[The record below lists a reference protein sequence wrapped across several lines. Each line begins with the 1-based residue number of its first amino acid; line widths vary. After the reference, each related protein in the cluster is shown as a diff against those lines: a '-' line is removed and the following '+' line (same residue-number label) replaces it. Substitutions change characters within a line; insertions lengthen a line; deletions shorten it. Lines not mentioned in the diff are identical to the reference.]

1 MVMNRNLTST
11 IIGLLVSSLLLTSCG
26 KKTSEPIEM
35 TATTLPPSKTA
46 TLTPSPTITP
56 THTQTS
62 TPKPTLSATL
72 TPTETVQWD
81 DRGLS
86 LTPVPLFNEIILPE
100 NIDRVGVLATW
111 GNGRANTIVL
121 SPDGNILAVG
131 TGIGAILYDSLN
143 FGYITSLQTP
153 FPVHSIA
160 FSPDNLS
167 IALGQSQGRIDVYEL
182 ERESLVTRFTVS
194 GVPFPNP
201 YRVRVLF
208 SGGGAYLTYLTETN
222 NSLYINRWSTASWRA
237 IGAFRLDSG
246 LVTYVNPSADLVG
259 IVTASQLI
267 LQSLG
272 FPEESR
278 LIDLPTSVT
287 RSFWESIPL
296 YQGEIAPSLAGDFI
310 LVNNGTSIL
319 HWNFL
324 EEDITYYLDQYPT
337 QLPDP
342 CFDAS
347 TTCRNGRGGFSWTC
361 PQEPLLPP
369 IEMIVLTPD
378 NTMFLVSRNDSRSE
392 FRRTS
397 NGSLVWDIN
406 AHFTEVAFLPNTE
419 YFFGLRSDGSIEK
432 RSIINGELLFPLN
445 QHPAQLTDLRFSPD
459 GSILAVGYT
468 DGWIRVYSP
477 FNGEML
483 GVLDGSA
490 SALLFSANGD
500 LLAGGLLNGT
510 VRIYE
515 LNQGQYFDLIGGHTN
530 SVTGLAFSPDE
541 KTLLSGGRDCR
552 ISIWDMD
559 GRFRRQ
565 NLNPGGTDPF
575 QIITLEQCSLTG
587 DQYLLGNQNS
597 VFQVNGSDFSERFAP
612 TNARTSDI
620 ALSRDGRL
628 LGITGSSTWLI
639 PVLDPDPLRRTQTL
653 APAGGDDGHT
663 LAFTPDGAVMIVA
676 TTDGLEF
683 WLTTTGAS
691 LGFLP
696 FSPPSQGVNLPVDLA
711 VSPDGSLVVVGRQDG
726 LLHVFAVIDEN
737 P

>member
-1 MVMNRNLTST
+1 
-11 IIGLLVSSLLLTSCG
+11 
-26 KKTSEPIEM
+26 M
-35 TATTLPPSKTA
+35 TTTTLPPSKTA
-46 TLTPSPTITP
+46 TLTPSPTTTP
-56 THTQTS
+56 TRTQTP
-62 TPKPTLSATL
+62 TPKPTLTATL

-100 NIDRVGVLATW
+100 NIDRMGALAAW

-121 SPDGNILAVG
+121 SPDGNTLAVG
-131 TGIGAILYDSLN
+131 TGIGAFLYDSVN
-143 FGYITSLQTP
+143 FGYITSLPTP
-153 FPVHSIA
+153 FPVQSIA

-182 ERESLVTRFTVS
+182 ERETLVARLTVS
-194 GVPFPNP
+194 GVPFSNP
-201 YRVRVLF
+201 HRVRVLF
-208 SGGGAYLTYLTETN
+208 SGGGAYLTYMTEIN

-237 IGAFRLDSG
+237 VGAFRLDSG

-259 IVTASQLI
+259 IINPSQLT

-272 FPEESR
+272 FSEESR
-278 LIDLPTSVT
+278 LIDLPTSLP
-287 RSFWESIPL
+287 RAFWESIPL
-296 YQGEIAPSLAGDFI
+296 FEGEIAPSSIGDFI
-310 LVNNGTSIL
+310 LINNGTSIL
-319 HWNFL
+319 LWNLL
-324 EEDITYYLDQYPT
+324 EEDISYSLDQYPT

-342 CFDAS
+342 CFNAPN
-347 TTCRNGRGGFSWTC
+347 TCRNGRGGFSWTC
-361 PQEPLLPP
+361 PQEPTLPP
-369 IEMIVLTPD
+369 IELIVLTPD
-378 NTMFLVSRNDSRSE
+378 NAMFLVSRNDLRSE

-397 NGSLVWDIN
+397 NGSMVWEIN
-406 AHFTEVAFLPNTE
+406 AHFTEVAFSPNTE
-419 YFFGLRSDGSIEK
+419 YFFGLRPDGSIEK

-483 GVLDGSA
+483 GVLDGRS
-490 SALLFSANGD
+490 SALLFSPDGG
-500 LLAGGLLNGT
+500 LLAGGPLNGT

-515 LNQGQYFDLIGGHTN
+515 LNQGQYFDLMGGHID
-530 SVTGLAFSPDE
+530 SVTGLAFSPDGR
-541 KTLLSGGRDCR
+541 TLLSGGRDCR

-575 QIITLEQCSLTG
+575 QIIELEQCSLTG
-587 DQYLLGNQNS
+587 NQYLLANQNS
-597 VFQVNGSDFSERFAP
+597 VYQVSGSDFSELFAP
-612 TNARTSDI
+612 ANTRTSDI

-628 LGITGSSTWLI
+628 LGIAGSSIWLI
-639 PVLDPDPLRRTQTL
+639 PALDPDPLRRTQPL
-653 APAGGDDGHT
+653 APAAGDYGYT
-663 LAFTPDGAVMIVA
+663 LAFTPNGAVMIVA
-676 TTDGLEF
+676 SAGGLEF
-683 WLTTTGAS
+683 WSTSTRIS
-691 LGFLP
+691 LGYLP
-696 FSPPSQGVNLPVDLA
+696 FSPPSQGTNLPVDLA

-726 LLHVFAVIDEN
+726 LLHIFAVIDEN